1 MKYGLRMSVAAGAL
15 LAAMGSASL
24 AAADA
29 ADLQANTEN
38 GVHAAPTEPVAA
50 QTLAAP
56 VSATARTVKIE
67 SVEQAKPAN
76 SAAPP
81 RLTVEVANSEPA
93 SPLPSASVTATAGSV
108 LP

>member
-24 AAADA
+24 AA

-56 VSATARTVKIE
+56 VSAT
-67 SVEQAKPAN
+67 
-76 SAAPP
+76 
-81 RLTVEVANSEPA
+81 
-93 SPLPSASVTATAGSV
+93 GSV
-108 LP
+108 GAACTPFSVLA